1 MKNFGFSFLGILGVV
16 VFLTTSASGQVQ
28 REVIERLPQGE
39 INWTQGKVTAKGSG
53 VPQTGV
59 TPSQA
64 RIMAERAARADAL
77 RNLLEAVKGVRVDA
91 ETTVESYT
99 TKSDRIMTRV
109 SGIVIGAREVGK
121 RYLGDGSVEITME
134 INLTGELLAVMLQ
147 EVPPLAMPL
156 MPAPS
161 LPPIQKPA
169 PPATPAPVAPPVQKP
184 SPPSPPPETKVTPP
198 VQKPASPPPPSEAKL
213 TPPPET
219 KATPPPAEEKKV
231 PATPEAPAKV
241 DEKLDLKKM
250 EYTGLIVD
258 ARKLNLRPALI
269 PKILNQRGELVY
281 SQQSLDQKD
290 LIKMGLV
297 GYAKDVDAAAKN
309 QRVTAEPCVIP
320 GLNAIG
326 EKKTDVVISD
336 RDAQIVLTTA
346 PYTGYL
352 NNGRVMIVYD

>member
-1 MKNFGFSFLGILGVV
+1 MKNIKFSFLGIFLVV
-16 VFLTTSASGQVQ
+16 VFLATSASGQGQ
-28 REVIERLPQGE
+28 REVTERLAQGE

-53 VPQTGV
+53 VPSPGV

-77 RNLLEAVKGVRVDA
+77 RNLLESVKGVRVDA
-91 ETTVESYT
+91 ETTVENYT
-99 TKSDRIMTRV
+99 TKSDRVMTRV

-121 RYLGDGSVEITME
+121 RYLSDGAVEITME

-147 EVPPLAMPL
+147 ELPPLNMPL
-156 MPAPS
+156 MPTPS

-169 PPATPAPVAPPVQKP
+169 PTTKP
-184 SPPSPPPETKVTPP
+184 SPVTPP
-198 VQKPASPPPPSEAKL
+198 VQKPSLPPPP
-213 TPPPET
+213 P
-219 KATPPPAEEKKV
+219 PPPAEEKKV
-231 PATPEAPAKV
+231 PAAPEVQAKI
-241 DEKLDLKKM
+241 EGKLDLKKM

-269 PKILNQRGELVY
+269 PKILNQKGELVY
-281 SQQSLDQKD
+281 SQQSLDQRD

-320 GLNAIG
+320 GLNATG
-326 EKKTDVVISD
+326 DKKTDVIISD

-352 NNGRVMIVYD
+352 KNGRVMIVYD

>member
-1 MKNFGFSFLGILGVV
+1 MKKIKFSFFGIFWVV
-16 VFLTTSASGQVQ
+16 VFLATSSSGQGP
-28 REVIERLPQGE
+28 REVTERVPQGE
-39 INWTQGKVTAKGSG
+39 INWTRGKVTAKGSG
-53 VPQTGV
+53 VPPTGAI
-59 TPSQA
+59 PSQA
-64 RIMAERAARADAL
+64 RLMGERAARADAL

-91 ETTVESYT
+91 ETTVESFM
-99 TKSDRIMTRV
+99 TKSDRIVTRV

-121 RYLGDGSVEITME
+121 RYLSDGSVEITME

-147 EVPPLAMPL
+147 ELPPLNMPL

-169 PPATPAPVAPPVQKP
+169 PPTPPSPVIPPVQKP
-184 SPPSPPPETKVTPP
+184 SPPPETKVPPP
-198 VQKPASPPPPSEAKL
+198 VQKPAVPPPSPPEAKG
-213 TPPPET
+213 
-219 KATPPPAEEKKV
+219 TPPPAEEKKV
-231 PATPEAPAKV
+231 PAPPELPAKG
-241 DEKLDLKKM
+241 DEKLDLKKL

-281 SQQSLDQKD
+281 SQQSLDQRD

-309 QRVTAEPCVIP
+309 QRVTAEPYVIP
-320 GLNAIG
+320 GLNATG

-336 RDAQIVLTTA
+336 RDAQVVRTTA

-352 NNGRVMIVYD
+352 KNGRVMIVYD

>member
-1 MKNFGFSFLGILGVV
+1 
-16 VFLTTSASGQVQ
+16 
-28 REVIERLPQGE
+28 
-39 INWTQGKVTAKGSG
+39 
-53 VPQTGV
+53 
-59 TPSQA
+59 
-64 RIMAERAARADAL
+64 MAERAARADAL

-109 SGIVIGAREVGK
+109 SVIVIGAREVGK

-231 PATPEAPAKV
+231 PATPEAPAKM
-241 DEKLDLKKM
+241 DEKLED
-250 EYTGLIVD
+250 
-258 ARKLNLRPALI
+258 RK
-269 PKILNQRGELVY
+269 
-281 SQQSLDQKD
+281 S
-290 LIKMGLV
+290 
-297 GYAKDVDAAAKN
+297 
-309 QRVTAEPCVIP
+309 
-320 GLNAIG
+320 
-326 EKKTDVVISD
+326 VV
-336 RDAQIVLTTA
+336 
-346 PYTGYL
+346 
-352 NNGRVMIVYD
+352 

>member
-1 MKNFGFSFLGILGVV
+1 MKNIKFSFLGIFLVV
-16 VFLTTSASGQVQ
+16 VFLATSASGQGQ
-28 REVIERLPQGE
+28 REVTERLAQGE

-53 VPQTGV
+53 VPSPGV

-77 RNLLEAVKGVRVDA
+77 RNLLESVKGVRVDA
-91 ETTVESYT
+91 ETTVEDYT
-99 TKSDRIMTRV
+99 TKSDRVMTRV

-121 RYLGDGSVEITME
+121 RYLSDGAVEITME

-147 EVPPLAMPL
+147 ELPPLNMPL
-156 MPAPS
+156 MPTPS

-169 PPATPAPVAPPVQKP
+169 PPAKPSPVIPPVQKP
-184 SPPSPPPETKVTPP
+184 SL
-198 VQKPASPPPPSEAKL
+198 PPPP
-213 TPPPET
+213 PPP
-219 KATPPPAEEKKV
+219 PVEEKKV
-231 PATPEAPAKV
+231 PAAPEVPAKV
-241 DEKLDLKKM
+241 DEKLDLKKL

-269 PKILNQRGELVY
+269 PKILNQKGELVY
-281 SQQSLDQKD
+281 SQQSLDQRD

-309 QRVTAEPCVIP
+309 QRVTAEPYVIP
-320 GLNAIG
+320 GMNATG
-326 EKKTDVVISD
+326 DKKTDVIISD
-336 RDAQIVLTTA
+336 REAQIVLTTA

-352 NNGRVMIVYD
+352 KNGRVMIVYD

>member
-1 MKNFGFSFLGILGVV
+1 VNKIKFSFFGIFLVV
-16 VFLTTSASGQVQ
+16 VFLATSASAQGP
-28 REVIERLPQGE
+28 REVTERLAQGE

-53 VPQTGV
+53 LPPTGAI
-59 TPSQA
+59 PSQA
-64 RIMAERAARADAL
+64 RLMAERAARADAL

-91 ETTVESYT
+91 ETTVESFT
-99 TKSDRIMTRV
+99 TKSDRVMTRV

-121 RYLGDGSVEITME
+121 RYLSDGSVEITME

-147 EVPPLAMPL
+147 ELPPLSMPL

-169 PPATPAPVAPPVQKP
+169 PPTTKPGPVIPPVQKP
-184 SPPSPPPETKVTPP
+184 SPPPETKVPPP
-198 VQKPASPPPPSEAKL
+198 VQKPSVPPPSPPEAKG
-213 TPPPET
+213 
-219 KATPPPAEEKKV
+219 TPPPAEEKKGPAPPEV
-231 PATPEAPAKV
+231 PAKG

-258 ARKLNLRPALI
+258 ARKLKLRPALI

-281 SQQSLDQKD
+281 SQQSLDQRD

-309 QRVTAEPCVIP
+309 QRVTAEPYVIP
-320 GLNAIG
+320 GLNATG

-336 RDAQIVLTTA
+336 RDAQTVLTTA

-352 NNGRVMIVYD
+352 KNGRVMIVYD

>member
-1 MKNFGFSFLGILGVV
+1 MKNIKFSFLGIFLVV
-16 VFLTTSASGQVQ
+16 VFLATSASGQGQ
-28 REVIERLPQGE
+28 REVTERLAQGE

-53 VPQTGV
+53 VPSPGV

-77 RNLLEAVKGVRVDA
+77 RNLLESVKGVRVDA
-91 ETTVESYT
+91 ETTVENYT
-99 TKSDRIMTRV
+99 TKSDRVMTRV

-121 RYLGDGSVEITME
+121 RYLSDGAVEITME

-147 EVPPLAMPL
+147 ELPPLNMPL
-156 MPAPS
+156 MPTPS

-169 PPATPAPVAPPVQKP
+169 PPPPKPSPVIPPVQKP
-184 SPPSPPPETKVTPP
+184 SL
-198 VQKPASPPPPSEAKL
+198 PPPP
-213 TPPPET
+213 PPP
-219 KATPPPAEEKKV
+219 PVEEKKV
-231 PATPEAPAKV
+231 PATPEVPAKG
-241 DEKLDLKKM
+241 DEKLDLKKL

-269 PKILNQRGELVY
+269 PKILNQKGELVY
-281 SQQSLDQKD
+281 SQQSLDQRD

-309 QRVTAEPCVIP
+309 QRVTAEPYVIP
-320 GLNAIG
+320 GLNATG
-326 EKKTDVVISD
+326 DKKTDVIISD

-352 NNGRVMIVYD
+352 KNGRVMIVYD

>member
-1 MKNFGFSFLGILGVV
+1 MKNIKFSFLGIFLVV
-16 VFLTTSASGQVQ
+16 VFLATSASGQGP
-28 REVIERLPQGE
+28 REVTERLAQGE

-53 VPQTGV
+53 IPSPGV

-77 RNLLEAVKGVRVDA
+77 RNLLESVKGVRVDA
-91 ETTVESYT
+91 ETTVENYT
-99 TKSDRIMTRV
+99 TKSDRVMTRV

-121 RYLGDGSVEITME
+121 RYLNDGSVEITME

-147 EVPPLAMPL
+147 ELPPLTMPL

-169 PPATPAPVAPPVQKP
+169 PPTTPSPVIPPVQKP
-184 SPPSPPPETKVTPP
+184 SLPSPPPETKVTPP
-198 VQKPASPPPPSEAKL
+198 PPL
-213 TPPPET
+213 
-219 KATPPPAEEKKV
+219 EEKKI
-231 PATPEAPAKV
+231 PAAPEVQAKI
-241 DEKLDLKKM
+241 EGKLDLKKL

-269 PKILNQRGELVY
+269 PKILNQKGELVY
-281 SQQSLDQKD
+281 SQQSLDQRD

-320 GLNAIG
+320 GLNATG
-326 EKKTDVVISD
+326 DKKTDVIISD

-352 NNGRVMIVYD
+352 KNGRVMIVYD

>member
-1 MKNFGFSFLGILGVV
+1 MKNIKFSFLGIFLVV
-16 VFLTTSASGQVQ
+16 VFLATSASGQGQ
-28 REVIERLPQGE
+28 REVTERLAQGE

-53 VPQTGV
+53 VPSPGV

-77 RNLLEAVKGVRVDA
+77 RNLLESVKGVRVDA
-91 ETTVESYT
+91 ETTVENYT
-99 TKSDRIMTRV
+99 TKSDRVMTRV

-121 RYLGDGSVEITME
+121 RYLSDGAVEITME

-147 EVPPLAMPL
+147 ELPPLNMPL
-156 MPAPS
+156 MPTPS

-169 PPATPAPVAPPVQKP
+169 PTTKP
-184 SPPSPPPETKVTPP
+184 SPVTPP
-198 VQKPASPPPPSEAKL
+198 VQKPSLPPPP
-213 TPPPET
+213 P
-219 KATPPPAEEKKV
+219 PPPAEEKKV
-231 PATPEAPAKV
+231 PATPEVPAKV
-241 DEKLDLKKM
+241 DEKLDLKKL

-269 PKILNQRGELVY
+269 PKILNQKGELVY
-281 SQQSLDQKD
+281 SQQSLDQRD

-320 GLNAIG
+320 GLNATG
-326 EKKTDVVISD
+326 DKKTDVIISD

-352 NNGRVMIVYD
+352 KNGRVMIVYD

>member
-1 MKNFGFSFLGILGVV
+1 MGVKNIKFSLLGVFGVV
-16 VFLTTSASGQVQ
+16 VFFITTAYGQVQ

-39 INWTQGKVTAKGSG
+39 INWTQGKVVAKGSG

-91 ETTVESYT
+91 ETTVENYT
-99 TKSDRIMTRV
+99 TKSDRVMTRV

-147 EVPPLAMPL
+147 EVPPLSMPL
-156 MPAPS
+156 MPRPS
-161 LPPIQKPA
+161 LPPIQKPTPPSTA
-169 PPATPAPVAPPVQKP
+169 PSPVVPPAQKP
-184 SPPSPPPETKVTPP
+184 SPPSPPPESKVIPPAQKPPLPPSPPPETKVTPP
-198 VQKPASPPPPSEAKL
+198 A
-213 TPPPET
+213 
-219 KATPPPAEEKKV
+219 AEEKKV
-231 PATPEAPAKV
+231 PETPQAQAKV
-241 DEKLDLKKM
+241 EGKADLTKM

-269 PKILNQRGELVY
+269 PKILNQKGELVY
-281 SQQSLDQKD
+281 SQQSLDQRD

-309 QRVTAEPCVIP
+309 QRVTAEPYVIP

-326 EKKTDVVISD
+326 DKKTDVVISN

-352 NNGRVMIVYD
+352 KNGRVMIVYD

>member
-1 MKNFGFSFLGILGVV
+1 LEIRGGEEIGVKNTKFSFLGILGVV
-16 VFLTTSASGQVQ
+16 VFLTTSAYGQVQ
-28 REVIERLPQGE
+28 REVVERLPQGE

-53 VPQTGV
+53 VPQAGA

-91 ETTVESYT
+91 ETTVESFT
-99 TKSDRIMTRV
+99 AKSDRIMTRV

-147 EVPPLAMPL
+147 ELPPLNMPL

-161 LPPIQKPA
+161 LPPVQKPA
-169 PPATPAPVAPPVQKP
+169 PPSTPPPPVVPPVQKP
-184 SPPSPPPETKVTPP
+184 SPP
-198 VQKPASPPPPSEAKL
+198 PPPPA
-213 TPPPET
+213 
-219 KATPPPAEEKKV
+219 PPAEEKKV
-231 PATPEAPAKV
+231 PATPEVPAKI
-241 DEKLDLKKM
+241 EGKLDLKKM

-258 ARKLNLRPALI
+258 ARKLNLRPALV
-269 PKILNQRGELVY
+269 PKILNEKGELVY
-281 SQQSLDQKD
+281 SQQSLDQRD

-309 QRVTAEPCVIP
+309 QRVTAEPYVIP

-326 EKKTDVVISD
+326 DKKTDVVISD

-352 NNGRVMIVYD
+352 KNGRVMIVYD

>member
-1 MKNFGFSFLGILGVV
+1 MGVKNIKFSLLGIFAIV
-16 VFLTTSASGQVQ
+16 VFLTTSAYGQVQ
-28 REVIERLPQGE
+28 REVVERLPQGE
-39 INWTQGKVTAKGSG
+39 INWTQGKVIAKGSG

-91 ETTVESYT
+91 ETTVENYT
-99 TKSDRIMTRV
+99 TKSDRVMTRV

-147 EVPPLAMPL
+147 EVPPLSMPL
-156 MPAPS
+156 MPRPS
-161 LPPIQKPA
+161 LPPIQKPTPPSTA
-169 PPATPAPVAPPVQKP
+169 PSPVVPPAQKP
-184 SPPSPPPETKVTPP
+184 SPPSPPPESKVIPPAQKPPLPPSPPPETKVTPP
-198 VQKPASPPPPSEAKL
+198 
-213 TPPPET
+213 
-219 KATPPPAEEKKV
+219 PAEERKV
-231 PATPEAPAKV
+231 PETPQAQAKV
-241 DEKLDLKKM
+241 EGKADLTKM

-269 PKILNQRGELVY
+269 PKILNQKGELVY
-281 SQQSLDQKD
+281 SQQSLDQRD

-309 QRVTAEPCVIP
+309 QRVTAEPYVIP

-326 EKKTDVVISD
+326 DKKTDVVISN

-352 NNGRVMIVYD
+352 KNGRVMIVYD